1 MGADAEGGGQA
12 ELEPRPRCAVG
23 DGPRPLCEYAR
34 IAASTSE
41 YNNPRFRH
49 DNILSLEL
57 DPPERTTQDYDMAP
71 DGMDGMGGMGMGG
84 MDPDMMSPEEY
95 AMMMA
100 GGGGCVCALSCLAP
114 LAFRCLAAHA

>member
-1 MGADAEGGGQA
+1 MPLYAKHDKIILPRQA
-12 ELEPRPRCAVG
+12 RDKHR
-23 DGPRPLCEYAR
+23 D
-34 IAASTSE
+34 STQKE
-41 YNNPRFRH
+41 MRVVRRH

-71 DGMDGMGGMGMGG
+71 EGMGG

-100 GGGGCVCALSCLAP
+100 GGGYVLLRLRLRLRLQLLRCCCAVLAIPALCFLSAVPCS
-114 LAFRCLAAHA
+114 

>member
-1 MGADAEGGGQA
+1 MPLYAKHDNIILPRQA
-12 ELEPRPRCAVG
+12 RDKHR
-23 DGPRPLCEYAR
+23 D
-34 IAASTSE
+34 STQKE
-41 YNNPRFRH
+41 MRVVRRH

-71 DGMDGMGGMGMGG
+71 EAMGG

-100 GGGGCVCALSCLAP
+100 GGGYVLLLLLLRLLRCARDPCPVLPFSCALLLGIQRIGLP
-114 LAFRCLAAHA
+114 N

>member
-1 MGADAEGGGQA
+1 M
-12 ELEPRPRCAVG
+12 RVVR
-23 DGPRPLCEYAR
+23 
-34 IAASTSE
+34 
-41 YNNPRFRH
+41 RH

-71 DGMDGMGGMGMGG
+71 EGMGG

-100 GGGGCVCALSCLAP
+100 GGGYVLLRCARDPCPVLPFSCALLLGIQRIGLP
-114 LAFRCLAAHA
+114 N

>member
-1 MGADAEGGGQA
+1 MPLYAKHDNIILPRQA
-12 ELEPRPRCAVG
+12 RDKHR
-23 DGPRPLCEYAR
+23 D
-34 IAASTSE
+34 STQKE
-41 YNNPRFRH
+41 MRVVRRH

-71 DGMDGMGGMGMGG
+71 EGMGG

-100 GGGGCVCALSCLAP
+100 GGGYVLLLLLLRLQLLRSRSLPCASFQLCPALRNSANRI
-114 LAFRCLAAHA
+114 A